1 MEDGVKEISLTQLRV
16 LLVEDQGESRALLR
30 GMLAEM
36 GISQV
41 FEAPDGRTGLQ
52 FMDSAFDFIDVIMCD
67 WNMPQMNGIEFL
79 RQVRSTGSN
88 IPFMMITG
96 RSDQGSV
103 IEAKNH
109 GVDGYIRKPY
119 SPAQV
124 EARLRIVMQRAKA
137 A

>member
-1 MEDGVKEISLTQLRV
+1 MAEGIFAQLRV
-16 LLVEDQGESRALLR
+16 LLVEDQQESRQLLK
-30 GMLAEM
+30 GMLAEL
-36 GISQV
+36 GVTQV
-41 FEAPDGRTGLQ
+41 YEANDGRMGLQ
-52 FMDSAFDFIDVIMCD
+52 FVDSAFDFIDLIMCD
-67 WNMPQMNGIEFL
+67 WNMPAMTGIEFL

-103 IEAKNH
+103 IEAKNF

-119 SPAQV
+119 SSTQI
-124 EARLRIVMQRAKA
+124 EAKLRILVQRMKA

>member
-1 MEDGVKEISLTQLRV
+1 MSEANFAQLRV

-41 FEAPDGRTGLQ
+41 FEAGDGRTGLQ
-52 FMDSAFDFIDVIMCD
+52 FMDSAFDFIDIIMCD
-67 WNMPQMNGIEFL
+67 WNMPEMSGIEFL

-96 RSDQGSV
+96 RSDQSSV
-103 IEAKNH
+103 MEAKNH

-119 SPAQV
+119 SSAQV